1 METQEKASSPSQL
14 VIEDFEF
21 VIVWIAGALFALW
34 GGLSLAFF
42 PPKILVLQIIDPM
55 TLICGLV
62 MLLLYPRLKVVAD
75 RPTRT
80 LRLEYRYLLFR
91 RTRRLP
97 FDDIAAIRAEYSH
110 SSDSEGRTSSG
121 HRLVAD
127 LIDGRRVPF
136 RTSFGSADPRD
147 ATRLQGF
154 IRRSK
159 NSRGGAAD
167 A

>member
-1 METQEKASSPSQL
+1 METQEKSPSQQL
-14 VIEDFEF
+14 VIKSFDFF
-21 VIVWIAGALFALW
+21 IVWIAGALFALW

-55 TLICGLV
+55 TLVCGLV
-62 MLLLYPRLKVVAD
+62 MLLLYPNLTIVAD

-91 RTRRLP
+91 RTKRLA
-97 FDDIAAIRAEYSH
+97 FDDITAIRAEYSRH
-110 SSDSEGRTSSG
+110 TDGDGHTSSG
-121 HRLVAD
+121 YRLVAD
-127 LIDGRRVPF
+127 LFDGRTVPF
-136 RTSFGSADPRD
+136 RTSFGGADPKD
-147 ATRLQGF
+147 ASRLQGF

-159 NSRGGAAD
+159 SNQERPTD

>member
-1 METQEKASSPSQL
+1 METQEKASSQQL
-14 VIEDFEF
+14 VIKSFDFF
-21 VIVWIAGALFALW
+21 LVWIAGALFALW

-55 TLICGLV
+55 TLVSGLV
-62 MLLLYPRLKVVAD
+62 MLLLYPNLTIVAD

-80 LRLEYRYLLFR
+80 LQLEYRYLLFR
-91 RTRRLP
+91 RTKNIP

-110 SSDSEGRTSSG
+110 HIDGDGHSSSG
-121 HRLVAD
+121 YRLVTD
-127 LIDGRRVPF
+127 LIDGRTVPF
-136 RTSFGSADPRD
+136 RTSFGGADPKD

-159 NSRGGAAD
+159 SKAETPEP
-167 A
+167 

>member
-1 METQEKASSPSQL
+1 METQEKASSQQL
-14 VIEDFEF
+14 VIKSFDFF
-21 VIVWIAGALFALW
+21 LVWIAGALFALW

-55 TLICGLV
+55 TLVSGLV
-62 MLLLYPRLKVVAD
+62 MLLLYPNLTIVAD

-91 RTRRLP
+91 RTKNIS

-110 SSDSEGRTSSG
+110 HTDGDGHSSSG
-121 HRLVAD
+121 YRLVAD
-127 LIDGRRVPF
+127 LIDGRTVPF
-136 RTSFGSADPRD
+136 RTSFGGADPKD
-147 ATRLQGF
+147 ATHLQGF

-159 NSRGGAAD
+159 GKAETLEP
-167 A
+167 

>member
-1 METQEKASSPSQL
+1 METQEKASSQQL
-14 VIEDFEF
+14 VIKSFDFF
-21 VIVWIAGALFALW
+21 LVWIAGALFALW

-55 TLICGLV
+55 TLVSGLV
-62 MLLLYPRLKVVAD
+62 MLLLYPNLTIIAD

-91 RTRRLP
+91 RTKNIP
-97 FDDIAAIRAEYSH
+97 FDGIAAIRAEYSH
-110 SSDSEGRTSSG
+110 HIDGDGHSSSG
-121 HRLVAD
+121 YRLVAD
-127 LIDGRRVPF
+127 LIDGRTVPF
-136 RTSFGSADPRD
+136 RTSFGGADPKD

-159 NSRGGAAD
+159 VKAETPEP
-167 A
+167 

>member
-1 METQEKASSPSQL
+1 METQEKAPSQKL
-14 VIEDFEF
+14 VIKSFDFF
-21 VIVWIAGALFALW
+21 IVWVAGALFALW

-55 TLICGLV
+55 ALVSGLV
-62 MLLLYPRLKVVAD
+62 MLLLYPNLTIVAD

-91 RTRRLP
+91 RTKRLD

-110 SSDSEGRTSSG
+110 HTDGDGHSSSG
-121 HRLVAD
+121 YRLVAV
-127 LIDGRRVPF
+127 LIDGRTVPF
-136 RTSFGSADPRD
+136 RTSFGGADPKD

-159 NSRGGAAD
+159 GKAETPEP
-167 A
+167 

>member
-1 METQEKASSPSQL
+1 MNTRDNAAHSQQL

-55 TLICGLV
+55 TLVSGLV

-80 LRLEYRYLLFR
+80 LRLEYRYMLFR

-97 FDDIAAIRAEYSH
+97 FDDIAAIRAEYSR
-110 SSDSEGRTSSG
+110 STDSEGHTSSG
-121 HRLVAD
+121 YRLVAQ
-127 LIDGRRVPF
+127 LIDGRSVPF
-136 RTSFGSADPRD
+136 RTSFGNADPKD

-154 IRRSK
+154 IRRSNAVGEK
-159 NSRGGAAD
+159 PEA
-167 A
+167 

>member
-1 METQEKASSPSQL
+1 METQEKASSQQL
-14 VIEDFEF
+14 VIKSFDFF
-21 VIVWIAGALFALW
+21 LVWIAGALFALW

-55 TLICGLV
+55 TLVSGLV
-62 MLLLYPRLKVVAD
+62 MLLLYPNLTIIAD

-91 RTRRLP
+91 RTKNIP

-110 SSDSEGRTSSG
+110 HTDSDGHSSSG
-121 HRLVAD
+121 YRLVAD
-127 LIDGRRVPF
+127 LIDGRTVPF
-136 RTSFGSADPRD
+136 RTSFGGADPKD

-159 NSRGGAAD
+159 GKAETPEP
-167 A
+167 